1 MSIRLRLTAWYS
13 GILAVMLLAFS
24 AAIYGFVYFNTYGD
38 LKDRVQKQ
46 VEQLQ
51 LLPRWGYDGS
61 LLNVNVNLTQANR
74 LEEANMLV
82 QIYIYDS
89 RTTQQSDNMSN
100 LGMKF
105 DIPEREDVQDE
116 KGFKQL
122 SLEGYHF
129 IMYQMPLLNPDN
141 KPLAVLQVAAP
152 TSQEDKLMLRLKN
165 ILLVGSF
172 ATLIAAFTFGLFL
185 ARKSMSPIGKV
196 IDAANGIQTGTDL
209 SSRIEYEGPPDEIGQ
224 LVQTVNSMLGRMEG
238 FYKELEDSYAAQR
251 RFVSDASHEL
261 RTPLTTIRGNIDL
274 LQKVWELEPGQNP
287 SLDEASIRQMS
298 VESVRDIA
306 DEAKRMSR
314 LVADMLSLARA
325 DTGRTFDKEPV
336 ALEPMMTE
344 VARRAAFLPHQ
355 AEWSVGDMTHLN
367 GKYIVGNKDY
377 LQQMLFI
384 FIDNAFKYTPAG
396 EVSLNAV
403 FYQSQVGIR
412 ITDTGIGMDK
422 DEVPHIFDRFYRAD
436 ESRGITEGI
445 GLGLSIAKWIIDEH
459 GGSVEVVTRQGEGTT
474 FVIWLPL
481 LFAPPLE

>member
-1 MSIRLRLTAWYS
+1 
-13 GILAVMLLAFS
+13 MLLAFS
-24 AAIYGFVYFNTYGD
+24 AAIYGFVYINTYGD
-38 LKDRVQKQ
+38 LKDRVQRQ
-46 VEQLQ
+46 VAQLQ
-51 LLPRWGYDGS
+51 LLPRWGHDGS
-61 LLNVNVNLTQANR
+61 LLNVNVNLSQANR

-89 RTTQQSDNMSN
+89 KMTQQSENMSN
-100 LGMKF
+100 LGLEF
-105 DIPEREDVQDE
+105 DVPERASIMSD

-129 IMYQMPLLNPDN
+129 IMYQMPLTGPDN
-141 KPLAVLQVAAP
+141 NPLAVLQVAAP
-152 TSQEDKLMLRLKN
+152 TSQEDRLMERLQN

-172 ATLIAAFTFGLFL
+172 ATLLAAFTLGLFL

-196 IDAANGIQTGTDL
+196 IEAANGIQTGTDL
-209 SSRIEYEGPPDEIGQ
+209 SSRIEYDGPPDEIGR
-224 LVQTVNSMLGRMEG
+224 LIQTVNSMLGRMEG

-274 LQKVWELEPGQNP
+274 LQKVWEIEPGENP
-287 SLDEASIRQMS
+287 ALDEATIRQMS

-336 ALEPMMTE
+336 ALEPMMTD

-355 AEWSVGDMTHLN
+355 AEWIVGDMSHLN
-367 GKYIVGNKDY
+367 GKYVVGNKDY

-384 FIDNAFKYTPAG
+384 FIDNAFKYTPSG
-396 EVSLNAV
+396 TVS
-403 FYQSQVGIR
+403 FDTIIYQSQVGIR

-422 DEVPHIFDRFYRAD
+422 NEIPHIFDRFYRAD